1 MRSLQYAIELAEH
14 SDHDGGSRFL
24 AHGIQVWL
32 SSPRQ
37 GLHATVEAASGP
49 DEAARALARLAPST
63 ITIAGEVASD
73 GVCWAELHR
82 RVNGGV
88 ETCVV
93 GLFHDELGQVAQLI
107 WFRAPHVPA
116 CEFDERRP
124 APAGRPIFERYFT
137 DLMHSRFRDAAAHF
151 SLDTIYSHPPYR
163 TGTGRVLFLGR
174 QELLRGFEAERGPT
188 PARQVITGFWQRD
201 DRVFLTG
208 VIEGIPD
215 GGTFVSTG
223 QITPEGEIGRYVAFY
238 SARRLPIPAASTGP
252 G

>member
-1 MRSLQYAIELAEH
+1 MRSLQHAIELAER
-14 SDHDGGSRFL
+14 SDHDEGTRFL
-24 AHGIQVWL
+24 AHGAQAWL

-37 GLHATVEAASGP
+37 GLNAMVEAASGP
-49 DEAARALARLAPST
+49 DEAARALSRLSPST
-63 ITIAGEVASD
+63 ITIAGEVESD
-73 GVCWAELHR
+73 RVCWAELRR
-82 RVNGGV
+82 RVDGGV

-93 GLFHDELGQVAQLI
+93 GLFHDERGQVAQLI
-107 WFRAPHVPA
+107 WFRAPHVPV
-116 CEFDERRP
+116 CKIDERRP
-124 APAGRPIFERYFT
+124 TPDGRPIFEGYFR

-163 TGTGRVLFLGR
+163 AGTHRVLFLGR
-174 QELLRGFEAERGPT
+174 QELRRGFEAERGPT
-188 PARQVITGFWQRD
+188 PARQIVNGFWQRN

-238 SARRLPIPAASTGP
+238 SARRLPIPGLR
-252 G
+252 

>member
-1 MRSLQYAIELAEH
+1 MRSLQCAIELAER
-14 SDHDGGSRFL
+14 SDQDERSRFL
-24 AHGIQVWL
+24 AHGIKAWL

-37 GLHATVEAASGP
+37 GLHAMVEAASGP

-63 ITIAGEVASD
+63 ITIAGGLESD
-73 GVCWAELHR
+73 QVCWAELHR
-82 RVNGGV
+82 RVNGGA

-93 GLFHDELGQVAQLI
+93 GLFHDERGRVAQLI

-116 CEFDERRP
+116 CQVDERGP
-124 APAGRPIFERYFT
+124 VPAGRPIFENYFS
-137 DLMHSRFRDAAAHF
+137 DLMHSRFRDSAAHF

-163 TGTGRVLFLGR
+163 AGTGRVLFLGR
-174 QELLRGFEAERGPT
+174 DELRRGFEAERGPT
-188 PARQVITGFWQRD
+188 PARQVISGFWQRN

-238 SARRLPIPAASTGP
+238 SARRLPIPGP